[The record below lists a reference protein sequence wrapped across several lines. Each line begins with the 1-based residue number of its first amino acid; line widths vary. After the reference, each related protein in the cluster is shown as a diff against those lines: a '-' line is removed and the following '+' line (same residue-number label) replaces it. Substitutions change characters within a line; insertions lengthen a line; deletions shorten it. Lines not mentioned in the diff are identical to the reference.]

1 MQTPKIDHLV
11 SRVPYLAALLRAARA
26 ELVGVLVFLGAA
38 VAFFSFLEIADD
50 MAEGD
55 TLPLDRSILLALR
68 DPGNPSAPA
77 GPDWLRTAAVDLTS
91 LGSLAVLGLLV
102 VLVAGLFLALRK
114 RLDAAII
121 VVAAGGGLGL
131 SQALKAFF
139 DRGRPDPAWHA
150 VEAINASFPSGHAM
164 LSAVVFLTLGALVSR
179 FAPRRRIKVWAIGAA
194 VLLTLLVGVSRVYLG
209 VHWPSDVA
217 AGWCLGGAW
226 AAVCWL
232 AAYVIERPARS
243 KAGADLGLAEPGS
256 REGN

>member
-1 MQTPKIDHLV
+1 MPAPLIERLIA
-11 SRVPYLAALLRAARA
+11 RAPYLDTLLRALRA
-26 ELVGVLVFLGAA
+26 ELTGVLVFLGAA
-38 VAFFSFLEIADD
+38 VAVFSFLEIADD

-55 TLPLDRSILLALR
+55 TLPLDRAILLALR
-68 DPGNPSAPA
+68 DPGDPSSPA
-77 GPDWLRTAAVDLTS
+77 GSDWLRTAAIDLTS

-131 SQALKAFF
+131 SQGLKAFF

-179 FAPRRRIKVWAIGAA
+179 FTPRRRIKGWAIGAA

-226 AAVCWL
+226 AAACWL
-232 AAYVIERPARS
+232 AAYLIERPGRM
-243 KAGADLGLAEPGS
+243 KAKADSGLAERDGG
-256 REGN
+256 EGD